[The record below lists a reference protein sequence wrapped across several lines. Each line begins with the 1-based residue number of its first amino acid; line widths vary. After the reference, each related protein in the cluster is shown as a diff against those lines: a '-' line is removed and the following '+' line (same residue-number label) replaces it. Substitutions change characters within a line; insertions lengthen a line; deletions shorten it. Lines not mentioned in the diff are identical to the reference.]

1 MSNTIQ
7 RRQVANEA
15 LKILQEHSPLTINM
29 LQTMIEP
36 PIQKKNLRQAMGIL
50 IKKNIV
56 NMTPFNSQTFYY
68 QINQSLPVR
77 KEVAKTIKC
86 EGEEVK
92 QKLLRKQDWY
102 HNQWCEFWTLI
113 IKKNFPEAEI
123 VREHNICSHQVAQ
136 NILVQSAEDTD
147 LMPDMLVIFPKKNTG
162 EAVSVAFEIER
173 TRKSNKRIHRKLK
186 KYIYESHLD
195 GLIYVCDNGRLS
207 ETIRLLYETKTL
219 EKAHK
224 KKGYAENFFLLSD
237 SISAGN
243 DPLNSFFNAKAKPTS
258 LVDWM
263 DCLRSTSREERRD
276 AAF

>member
-7 RRQVANEA
+7 RRQIANEA
-15 LKILQEHSPLTINM
+15 LKILQEHSPLTISM

-50 IKKNIV
+50 MKKNIV

-123 VREHNICSHQVAQ
+123 VSY
-136 NILVQSAEDTD
+136 ILC
-147 LMPDMLVIFPKKNTG
+147 LML
-162 EAVSVAFEIER
+162 
-173 TRKSNKRIHRKLK
+173 
-186 KYIYESHLD
+186 
-195 GLIYVCDNGRLS
+195 
-207 ETIRLLYETKTL
+207 
-219 EKAHK
+219 
-224 KKGYAENFFLLSD
+224 
-237 SISAGN
+237 
-243 DPLNSFFNAKAKPTS
+243 TS
-258 LVDWM
+258 LFTRIRCARGFARM
-263 DCLRSTSREERRD
+263 LRIIPTAR
-276 AAF
+276 FKGF